1 MNTGKILVGV
11 LAGAA
16 AGAIL
21 GVLFAPDKGSV
32 TRKKIAKK
40 SSDTIDDLKKKFES
54 LMNDAADK
62 VQEGKEE
69 VTDAYEKVKGKAE
82 SFSKDGK
89 AGVNS

>member
-1 MNTGKILVGV
+1 MNTGKILVSV

-40 SSDTIDDLKKKFES
+40 SSDAVNDLKKKFEG
-54 LMNDAADK
+54 LMDDVSDK
-62 VQEGKEE
+62 FQEGKEE
-69 VTDAYEKVKGKAE
+69 AAEAYEKVKGKTEA
-82 SFSKDGK
+82 FSKDGK
-89 AGVNS
+89 AGVNN